1 MHKMHQEK
9 EQGFSL
15 IVALLALMLLSAVAV
30 GMMFMASTETAVSS
44 NFKSEET
51 AYFAARGGVE
61 EVRDRMLPSPPSP
74 AGTFT
79 NFLGQTTSFS
89 INGSLPTFMPGVG
102 GTPWAL

>member
-1 MHKMHQEK
+1 MHRHRTQQKT

-30 GMMFMASTETAVSS
+30 GMMFIASTETAVSS

-51 AYFAARGGVE
+51 AYFAARAGVE

-74 AGTFT
+74 SGSVV
-79 NFLGQTTSFS
+79 NVLGQSAPFS
-89 INGSLPTFMPGVG
+89 INGSLPAFMPGV
-102 GTPWAL
+102 